1 MSKTIDE
8 RIRWTSADLELLP
21 DNGNRYEI
29 IDGELFVTRA
39 PHWGHQKATGNIY
52 AELRTWSLS
61 TGLGEAVPTPGI
73 IFTDADNVIP
83 DVVWVSKERLAI
95 LLDQEGHL
103 TGAPE
108 LVVEVLSP
116 GVQNERR
123 DAYGGL
129 RLREVKLKLYA
140 SRGVQEYWI
149 LNWQLQQVEVYRRE
163 KAVLKL
169 VITLFATDDLSSP
182 LLSNFVCTVA
192 RLFV

>member
-1 MSKTIDE
+1 MSQTTDE
-8 RIRWTSADLELLP
+8 RVRWTSADLALLP

-83 DVVWVSKERLAI
+83 DVVWVSKERLAF
-95 LLDQEGHL
+95 LLDNEGHL

-116 GVQNERR
+116 GTQNERR
-123 DAYGGL
+123 D
-129 RLREVKLKLYA
+129 REVKLKLYA

-149 LNWQLQQVEVYRRE
+149 INWQLQQIEVYRRE

-169 VITLFATDDLSSP
+169 VATLLTTDDLSSP
-182 LLSNFVCTVA
+182 LLPNFVCSVA

>member
-1 MSKTIDE
+1 MSQTIDE
-8 RIRWTSADLELLP
+8 RVRWTSTDLELLP

-29 IDGELFVTRA
+29 IDGELFVTGA

-73 IFTDADNVIP
+73 IFSDADNVIP

-95 LLDQEGHL
+95 LLDNEGHL

-116 GVQNERR
+116 GTQNERR
-123 DAYGGL
+123 D
-129 RLREVKLKLYA
+129 REVKLKLYA

-169 VITLFATDDLSSP
+169 VATLFSTDDLSSP
-182 LLSNFVCTVA
+182 LLPNFLCSVA

>member
-1 MSKTIDE
+1 MSQSIDE
-8 RIRWTSADLELLP
+8 RIRWTSADLELFP

-52 AELRTWSLS
+52 AELRGWSLS
-61 TGLGEAVPTPGI
+61 TGLGEAVPNPGI
-73 IFTDADNVIP
+73 IFSDADNVIP
-83 DVVWVSKERLAI
+83 DVVWLSKERLAT
-95 LLDQEGHL
+95 LLDNEGHL

-123 DAYGGL
+123 D
-129 RLREVKLKLYA
+129 REVKLKLYA

-169 VITLFATDDLSSP
+169 AATLFAIDDLSSP
-182 LLSNFVCTVA
+182 LLPNFVCTVA

>member
-1 MSKTIDE
+1 
-8 RIRWTSADLELLP
+8 LP

-39 PHWGHQKATGNIY
+39 LHWGHQKATGNIY
-52 AELRTWSLS
+52 AELRAWSLS

-83 DVVWVSKERLAI
+83 DVVWVSKERLGL
-95 LLDQEGHL
+95 LLDNEGYL

-116 GVQNERR
+116 GTQNERR
-123 DAYGGL
+123 D
-129 RLREVKLKLYA
+129 REVKLKLYA

-149 LNWQLQQVEVYRRE
+149 LNWQLQQIEVYRCE

-169 VITLFATDDLSSP
+169 VATLLITDDLSSP
-182 LLSNFVCTVA
+182 LLPNFVCSVA

>member
-1 MSKTIDE
+1 MSQAIDE
-8 RIRWTSADLELLP
+8 RVHWTSADLELLP

-52 AELRTWSLS
+52 AELRSWSLS

-73 IFTDADNVIP
+73 IFTNADNVIP

-95 LLDQEGHL
+95 LLDNEGHL

-116 GVQNERR
+116 GTQNERQ
-123 DAYGGL
+123 D
-129 RLREVKLKLYA
+129 REVKLKLYA

-149 LNWQLQQVEVYRRE
+149 LNWQLQQIEVYRRE

-169 VITLFATDDLSSP
+169 VATLLTTDELSSP
-182 LLSNFVCTVA
+182 LLPNFVCSVA